1 MSANKTQRLPTNI
14 DATYYRFEDNIA
26 QHFFSLNPNRRSM
39 SNYQAQAF
47 AAEVMADWP
56 LAQRP
61 AFTTVNGRTATA
73 SYDTMQLKMPEWS
86 WNMWTIVHELA
97 HFKRMYEPDFSHD
110 EGAHSA
116 DFALCHFRMACR
128 WIPHTHGPDLL
139 LEIWKM
145 AVRFRILMTHPED
158 SLPQY

>member
-1 MSANKTQRLPTNI
+1 MSANKIQRLPTNI

-26 QHFFSLNPNRRSM
+26 QHFFSINPNRRSM
-39 SNYQAQAF
+39 SNQQAQLF
-47 AAEVMADWP
+47 AAEVSLDIP
-56 LAQRP
+56 LGWRP
-61 AFTTVNGRTATA
+61 QFTSVNGRTASA
-73 SYDTMQLKMPEWS
+73 DYDNLLLRMPEWS

-97 HFKRMYEPDFSHD
+97 HFKRFSEPDHIIT

-116 DFALCHFRMACR
+116 DFALCHFRMACK